1 MCKSWENYFHRY
13 IINKHHEFADT
24 DISPNEHTIPMTKYK
39 RNLLSRSTDSV
50 VIFMGHWLNTM
61 NEGNSDEPDF
71 SDNIG
76 KTWHVEDMFKEYKN
90 FCNVKTE
97 IQTKLSSKK
106 PAPSLKPR
114 KDVVCMG
121 RDNKGQ
127 FIVFEAKLLQRLWEL
142 CKKKTRQ
149 TEKVLEIDEELF
161 NTSKFSLLD
170 YEKTADFIS
179 DDELGD

>member
-1 MCKSWENYFHRY
+1 
-13 IINKHHEFADT
+13 
-24 DISPNEHTIPMTKYK
+24 
-39 RNLLSRSTDSV
+39 
-50 VIFMGHWLNTM
+50 M

-76 KTWHVEDMFKEYKN
+76 KTWHVEDMFKEYKH
-90 FCNVKTE
+90 FCNVKHHENFIKNTYEFKKKLQDRFEINMTE

-114 KDVVCMG
+114 KDVVCMS

-170 YEKTADFIS
+170 YEKPGFIS
-179 DDELGD
+179 DDELGE